1 MKIHLGERDV
11 AGAGRWDKA
20 TGRYI
25 PMSGGNRSRL
35 PMYDQDSKIPRYFG
49 FVGVDEHLT
58 ESMNSVAALLKHM
71 GGAPK
76 IGAGQAGTLASRI
89 QAVVEEQRK
98 AAEEALAAAKPGGA
112 AAPAEPEPND

>member
-1 MKIHLGERDV
+1 MMIHQGERDV
-11 AGAGRWDKA
+11 AGAGSRDKA

-35 PMYDQDSKIPRYFG
+35 PVYDLDSKIPRYVG

-58 ESMNSVAALLKHM
+58 ESIGTVRALYKHM

-76 IGAGQAGTLASRI
+76 IAAGDAGMLTARI
-89 QAVVEEQRK
+89 QSVMEEQRK
-98 AAEEALAAAKPGGA
+98 AAEEALAAEKAGG
-112 AAPAEPEPND
+112 AAPAEPAEPE